1 MAEQAADNEPSMEE
15 ILSSIRRIINEDDA
29 PAEPEAAEAAP
40 APAAPAPAEPA
51 ADEGNDQG
59 AIDDIFGDAAD
70 VDDDNADVLEL
81 TDRIDEP
88 VGGTDPV
95 VGDDDL
101 MIVDRDDLEEEVV
114 AEAPAPAPAP
124 APEPEVDFDFE
135 AINSEV
141 EDGIMSEPAV
151 SAAMGS
157 FHSLA
162 DTIRISDEEG
172 RTLEGV
178 VRALLR
184 PMLKDW
190 LDTNLPGIVD
200 EKVQA
205 EIDRVA
211 RRRR

>member
-29 PAEPEAAEAAP
+29 PAEAEAEPAAP
-40 APAAPAPAEPA
+40 APAAEPET
-51 ADEGNDQG
+51 ADQS
-59 AIDDIFGDAAD
+59 AIDDIFGDA
-70 VDDDNADVLEL
+70 DDAGDAGDVLEL

-88 VGGTDPV
+88 EGGTDPI

-101 MIVDRDDLEEEVV
+101 MIVDRDDDLDIVAFEEPEP
-114 AEAPAPAPAP
+114 EPAPAPAP
-124 APEPEVDFDFE
+124 APEPVMDLDTVE
-135 AINSEV
+135 ADI
-141 EDGIMSEPAV
+141 EDALMSEPAAQ
-151 SAAMGS
+151 AAMGA

-184 PMLKDW
+184 PMLKEW

>member
-29 PAEPEAAEAAP
+29 PAEAAAP
-40 APAAPAPAEPA
+40 EPAPEPA
-51 ADEGNDQG
+51 SVDQSG
-59 AIDDIFGDAAD
+59 IDDIFGDD
-70 VDDDNADVLEL
+70 GDDDASDVLEL

-88 VGGTDPV
+88 SGGTAPTI
-95 VGDDDL
+95 GDDDL
-101 MIVDRDDLEEEVV
+101 MIVDREDDFDEVI
-114 AEAPAPAPAP
+114 AEAPAPAPVV
-124 APEPEVDFDFE
+124 EPDFDFD
-135 AINSEV
+135 EV
-141 EDGIMSEPAV
+141 EADVEDAIMSAPAA

-157 FHSLA
+157 FHTLA

-205 EIDRVA
+205 EIDRVS

>member
-1 MAEQAADNEPSMEE
+1 MAEQATDNEPSMEE

-29 PAEPEAAEAAP
+29 PAEAE
-40 APAAPAPAEPA
+40 AEPA
-51 ADEGNDQG
+51 AAAPEPESDGNDQG
-59 AIDDIFGDAAD
+59 AIDDIFGDAG
-70 VDDDNADVLEL
+70 DDDAGDVLEL

-88 VGGTDPV
+88 EGGTDPI

-101 MIVDRDDLEEEVV
+101 MIVDREDDFEIV
-114 AEAPAPAPAP
+114 AEEIAPQ
-124 APEPEVDFDFE
+124 PEPEPEPAMDFD
-135 AINSEV
+135 SV
-141 EDGIMSEPAV
+141 ETEIEDALMSEPAA

-184 PMLKDW
+184 PMLKEW

>member
-29 PAEPEAAEAAP
+29 PAEPEPVAAAP
-40 APAAPAPAEPA
+40 APAAPAPVAPV
-51 ADEGNDQG
+51 ADQN
-59 AIDDIFGDAAD
+59 AIDDIFGDAGDAG
-70 VDDDNADVLEL
+70 DDDAGDDDAGDVLEL

-101 MIVDRDDLEEEVV
+101 MIVDREDDFDVVV
-114 AEAPAPAPAP
+114 ADEPEDE
-124 APEPEVDFDFE
+124 PEPVIDFDSLE
-135 AINSEV
+135 SEV
-141 EDGIMSEPAV
+141 EDGIMSEPAA

-190 LDTNLPGIVD
+190 LDSNLPGIVE

>member
-1 MAEQAADNEPSMEE
+1 MAEQATDNEPSMEE

-29 PAEPEAAEAAP
+29 PAEAEAEPVAATPEPEAEV
-40 APAAPAPAEPA
+40 E
-51 ADEGNDQG
+51 DNDQG
-59 AIDDIFGDAAD
+59 AIDDIFGDAG
-70 VDDDNADVLEL
+70 DDDAGDVLEL

-88 VGGTDPV
+88 EGGTDPI

-101 MIVDRDDLEEEVV
+101 MILDRDDDFEVV
-114 AEAPAPAPAP
+114 VEDVE
-124 APEPEVDFDFE
+124 PEPEPEPEPVVDFD
-135 AINSEV
+135 SV
-141 EDGIMSEPAV
+141 ETEIEDALMSEPAA

-157 FHSLA
+157 FHSHA
-162 DTIRISDEEG
+162 DSIRISDEEG

-184 PMLKDW
+184 PMLKEW
-190 LDTNLPGIVD
+190 LDTNLPAIVD

>member
-1 MAEQAADNEPSMEE
+1 MEE

-29 PAEPEAAEAAP
+29 PAE
-40 APAAPAPAEPA
+40 AEPA
-51 ADEGNDQG
+51 AAAAPEPEPEADGNDQG
-59 AIDDIFGDAAD
+59 AIDDIFGDAG
-70 VDDDNADVLEL
+70 DDDAGDVLEL

-88 VGGTDPV
+88 EGGTDPI

-101 MIVDRDDLEEEVV
+101 MIVDREDDFEIV
-114 AEAPAPAPAP
+114 AEEI
-124 APEPEVDFDFE
+124 APEPEAEPEPEPEPVMDFD
-135 AINSEV
+135 SV
-141 EDGIMSEPAV
+141 ETEIEDALMSEPAA

-184 PMLKDW
+184 PMLKEW

>member
-29 PAEPEAAEAAP
+29 PAEPEPVAAAP
-40 APAAPAPAEPA
+40 EPEPA
-51 ADEGNDQG
+51 GNDQG
-59 AIDDIFGDAAD
+59 AIDDIFGDAG
-70 VDDDNADVLEL
+70 DDDDDGGDVLEL

-88 VGGTDPV
+88 TGGTDPI

-101 MIVDRDDLEEEVV
+101 MIVDREEEYEPAV
-114 AEAPAPAPAP
+114 AEEPEYE
-124 APEPEVDFDFE
+124 PEPEIDFE
-135 AINSEV
+135 SFESEP
-141 EDGIMSEPAV
+141 EDGIMSEPAA

-184 PMLKDW
+184 PMLKEW